1 VLASQIIEEQRS
13 FLVLLCGAGNAMPLV
28 QALASYERK
37 LGRARVLIAE
47 DDFLIAMQTQEA
59 LSAAGL
65 EVVGVAVTAEEVLDL
80 ARQERPA
87 LVVMDIRLAGRR
99 DGIEAAREL
108 FRQFNVR
115 CIFATA
121 NDDLHT
127 RERAEYFAP
136 FGWLTKPYTMASL
149 LTSVADAL
157 DELGRGAP
165 PD

>member
-1 VLASQIIEEQRS
+1 
-13 FLVLLCGAGNAMPLV
+13 MPLV
-28 QALASYERK
+28 EALASYERK
-37 LGRARVLIAE
+37 LGRARVIIAE

-65 EVVGVAVTAEEVLDL
+65 EVVGTAITAEEVLEL

-108 FRQFNVR
+108 FQQLNIR

-121 NDDLHT
+121 NDDFHT

-149 LTSVADAL
+149 LASVADAL
-157 DELGRGAP
+157 DELGRRAQ

>member
-1 VLASQIIEEQRS
+1 
-13 FLVLLCGAGNAMPLV
+13 MPLME
-28 QALASYERK
+28 ALASYESK
-37 LGRARVLIAE
+37 LGRARVIVAE

-108 FRQFNVR
+108 FQKFNIR

-121 NDDLHT
+121 NDDFHT

-149 LTSVADAL
+149 LASVADAL
-157 DELGRGAP
+157 DELGRGLQ